1 MSFASLRVTKPE
13 NRLIYI
19 NGNYAEPAGHSSIDS
34 ITVAS
39 GGNIAETLNQDGK
52 VDYRKQ
58 FEVKPGATVIVIQL
72 DPVNPPETI

>member
-1 MSFASLRVTKPE
+1 MSFASLKVTKPK

-19 NGNYAEPAGHSSIDS
+19 NGNYTDPAGNSSADS

-39 GGNIAETLNQDGK
+39 GGNIAETLNMKDE

-58 FEVKPGATVIVIQL
+58 FEVRPGDTVVILEL